1 MSTHVVQG
9 WSDFYLK
16 GRASEGDLG
25 RFLLR
30 KRTNERRRNLVI
42 QQVVV
47 RPFAADRPLC
57 ERAALKGDDAAE
69 DGDGGGNDKQA
80 SKAG

>member
-1 MSTHVVQG
+1 M
-9 WSDFYLK
+9 
-16 GRASEGDLG
+16 EGDLG

-47 RPFAADRPLC
+47 RPSAADRPLC
-57 ERAALKGDDAAE
+57 ERGAALKGDDATE
-69 DGDGGGNDKQA
+69 DGGGSGNDKQA